1 MSASPTRRRY
11 ASSAAW
17 LVAGALFVLG
27 CSSIGPRTVMR
38 DRFDFGTAV
47 AESWK
52 QQTLLAIVKLR
63 YLDVPV
69 FLDVGQ
75 IVSGYTLETGVD
87 LSGQVAPVTRTGD
100 TFGAFGGR
108 SVFTDRP
115 TITYTPLT
123 GDKFLRGLMSPIPT
137 ASILYTLQTG
147 YAADFV
153 LAWTLESLNGLHNRS
168 AMLGPARTADPAFV
182 RALALMRELQT
193 AGGVALG
200 VEKSPTTGET
210 AVAVFRRAELPP
222 EVEAKSIEVRRLLGL
237 PVALRQFPVVTSSSP
252 APQGALAMQPRS
264 LLQVLQAVAAFVEVP
279 PEHLAKEWVTAV
291 AETDEA
297 EHQIFGIRIRSSR
310 HQPPQ
315 PYAAVR
321 YKGHWFWID
330 QSDWRTKRTL
340 VLVILLFTL
349 TDTGTPERL
358 PVLTIPT
365 N

>member
-1 MSASPTRRRY
+1 MP
-11 ASSAAW
+11 
-17 LVAGALFVLG
+17 
-27 CSSIGPRTVMR
+27 IGPRTVMR
-38 DRFDFGTAV
+38 DRFDFGAAV

-87 LSGQVAPVTRTGD
+87 LSGQVAPVTRSGD
-100 TFGAFGGR
+100 TFGAFGGH

-153 LAWTLESLNGLHNRS
+153 LAWTIESLNGLHNRS
-168 AMLGPARTADPAFV
+168 SMPGTARLADPEFV
-182 RALALMRELQT
+182 RALALMRELQA
-193 AGGVALG
+193 AGSVSLG
-200 VEKSPTTGET
+200 ARTDARTGDST
-210 AVAVFRRAELPP
+210 VAVFRRGNLPP
-222 EVEAKSIEVRRLLGL
+222 DVQAKGTELRRLLGL
-237 PVALRQFPVVTSSSP
+237 PTEQLTFPVVTSP
-252 APQGALAMQPRS
+252 APGPKGELAMQPRS
-264 LLQVLQAVAAFVEVP
+264 LLQILEAVAAFVDIP
-279 PEHLAKEWVTAV
+279 PEHLAQEWATPPAARADDESAV
-291 AETDEA
+291 
-297 EHQIFGIRIRSSR
+297 FGVHIRSSR
-310 HQPPQ
+310 QKPQQ

-321 YKGHWFWID
+321 YKDHWFWID

-349 TDTGTPERL
+349 TDAGNPAHL

-365 N
+365 S